1 MCGLPTGSGLI
12 ACIVFPFSTAM
23 ESCWSMPRFL
33 LVCHAKSVAWTNC
46 VIFSGLIIWAT
57 VLRYF
62 SCLASLD
69 GPLVTN
75 SLFSQTC
82 LITCICS
89 GLGVLRKPPLPSR
102 VEREETFNTPLW
114 GGFWQ
119 DTDVQRDLLHSGST
133 HSSSRGECQHSGP
146 GRSGEGRKEPPTLPH
161 VFSVRLISF
170 LVLSLWIHLRLT
182 MCVLPFVCSP
192 SDFIVLDL
200 SATQQLPRSNR
211 NLTTSEWHADRLYA
225 NNLLHSIV
233 HDWGSRNTNTQ
244 FNLYPS
250 KWQYAS
256 PCLLTT
262 WSPLKA
268 APAPPPFVL

>member
-119 DTDVQRDLLHSGST
+119 DTDVQRDLFHRGSK
-133 HSSSRGECQHSGP
+133 HSSSRGERQHSGP
-146 GRSGEGRKEPPTLPH
+146 GRSGEGRKEPKAY
-161 VFSVRLISF
+161 
-170 LVLSLWIHLRLT
+170 HLRTHRQPRRSAPTAMPHHQELAT
-182 MCVLPFVCSP
+182 AAAAAVGGWVG
-192 SDFIVLDL
+192 IITLD
-200 SATQQLPRSNR
+200 
-211 NLTTSEWHADRLYA
+211 
-225 NNLLHSIV
+225 V
-233 HDWGSRNTNTQ
+233 
-244 FNLYPS
+244 
-250 KWQYAS
+250 
-256 PCLLTT
+256 
-262 WSPLKA
+262 
-268 APAPPPFVL
+268 

>member
-146 GRSGEGRKEPPTLPH
+146 GRSGEGRKNQTP
-161 VFSVRLISF
+161 
-170 LVLSLWIHLRLT
+170 
-182 MCVLPFVCSP
+182 
-192 SDFIVLDL
+192 
-200 SATQQLPRSNR
+200 
-211 NLTTSEWHADRLYA
+211 TTSEPIDNHVIPHQPR
-225 NNLLHSIV
+225 H
-233 HDWGSRNTNTQ
+233 
-244 FNLYPS
+244 
-250 KWQYAS
+250 
-256 PCLLTT
+256 
-262 WSPLKA
+262 
-268 APAPPPFVL
+268 APPPRSSHSSSSSSSSSGGMGWHLSMPGVYTTTPSFFPCRPHQNQLSAAKERQKQDPTPFSNKRNNTRTLHLNPPQHPLGCHDEPWYHLKHGLLVVWAII